1 MASMASSEDSPSSS
15 RSSKPLSK
23 LAESL
28 TFSSRSGNHEPTV
41 SRERSSDALARS
53 QRRFGG
59 GVLCFALFEMGRD
72 RGGQEPE
79 GWGFVQEGGGENAKI
94 GVGGRGRDHSAKC
107 ED

>member
-53 QRRFGG
+53 QRRIEKMGMISPLFGG
-59 GVLCFALFEMGRD
+59 AR
-72 RGGQEPE
+72 E
-79 GWGFVQEGGGENAKI
+79 GWGKI
-94 GVGGRGRDHSAKC
+94 HRSRGVGGKTRGEKQKEVAQGRRGRT
-107 ED
+107 

>member
-53 QRRFGG
+53 QRRFEMKGFISPLCG
-59 GVLCFALFEMGRD
+59 TERKRVGKRQESAVLEA
-72 RGGQEPE
+72 
-79 GWGFVQEGGGENAKI
+79 EGGGKNGKMAAK
-94 GVGGRGRDHSAKC
+94 GRVGRTCS
-107 ED
+107 